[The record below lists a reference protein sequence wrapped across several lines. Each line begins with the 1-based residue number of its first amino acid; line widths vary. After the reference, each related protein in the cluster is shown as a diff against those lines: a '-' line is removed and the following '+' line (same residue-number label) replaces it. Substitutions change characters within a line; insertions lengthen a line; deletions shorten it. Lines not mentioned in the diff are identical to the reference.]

1 MADEIKITALDQH
14 ALETAVTLLRRFF
27 EEEGFA
33 TPAGEIR
40 SNLTAMVGDDSCWAG
55 LASIDGEP
63 VGVVTVTT
71 MLYAEW
77 GRMGEVGD
85 LYVIPRQRGHGVARA
100 LVDTALEWCRQRN
113 CSAVSVVV
121 TPEGDARHKLSALY
135 ESLNFR
141 NTGRTIMTRLL

>member
-33 TPAGEIR
+33 TPAGKIR
-40 SNLTAMVGDDSCWAG
+40 SNLAAMVGDDSCWAG

-71 MLYAEW
+71 MLYVEW
-77 GRMGEVGD
+77 GRMGEGSD
-85 LYVIPRQRGHGVARA
+85 
-100 LVDTALEWCRQRN
+100 
-113 CSAVSVVV
+113 
-121 TPEGDARHKLSALY
+121 
-135 ESLNFR
+135 
-141 NTGRTIMTRLL
+141 RLLLVFNRLRGVVSWRARKDSNLRPPDS